1 MRVVCRPGRLD
12 GLIEAI
18 PSKSHIHRVMISAAF
33 ADRATRVAMR
43 EWAGEDVQA
52 TLRCLETLGASFARE
67 GDACRV
73 TPARNLPKD
82 PLLDCGE
89 SGSTLRFLLPV
100 VAALGCGGRF
110 VGAGRLPDRPI
121 GPLVASLRQG
131 GVTVDRDRLPLT
143 LKGKLRPGEYPLPG
157 DVSSQFISGML
168 LALPLLPGGGAVRLR
183 EPLESSGYVEM
194 TMETLEKFS
203 VPVTAGDGGFLI
215 PPGRGYR
222 SPGKVAI
229 EGDWSNMAFFL
240 AGGALGG
247 QVRCLGLSPASAQKD
262 KAVVGLLRRF
272 GSTIRW
278 EEEALETTGG
288 PLTGVTGIDAREIPD
303 IIPVLAAVAAHARG
317 KTLFEKAARLRLK
330 ESDRLQSTAS
340 MIRALGGDAR
350 EGPDH
355 LVVTGGAPLKGG
367 SVDCRGDHRI
377 AMAGTIAAL
386 GCRGETT
393 LLGAEAVNKSYP
405 TFFQDYRL
413 LGGDCDVVNDG

>member
-1 MRVVCRPGRLD
+1 MRVICRPGRLK
-12 GLIEAI
+12 GLIDAI
-18 PSKSHIHRVMISAAF
+18 PSKSHAHRAMIASAF
-33 ADRATRVAMR
+33 ADRPTRLVMR
-43 EWAGEDVQA
+43 DRAGEDVLA
-52 TLRCLETLGASFARE
+52 TRRCLEALGASFSRE
-67 GDACRV
+67 DGAFV
-73 TPARNLPKD
+73 ATPGQVPPED

-100 VAALGCGGRF
+100 AAALGRGGRF
-110 VGAGRLPDRPI
+110 AGAGRLPERPI

-131 GVTVDRDRLPLT
+131 GVTVGRDSLPLA
-143 LKGKLRPGEYPLPG
+143 LKGRLRSGEYPLPG
-157 DVSSQFISGML
+157 NVSSQFVSGML
-168 LALPLLPGGGAVRLR
+168 LALSLLPGGGSVRLLG
-183 EPLESSGYVEM
+183 PLESSGYVDM
-194 TMETLEKFS
+194 TLETLRDFS
-203 VPVTAGDGGFLI
+203 VPAAAAAGVFLI
-215 PPGRGYR
+215 PPGEGYR
-222 SPGKVAI
+222 SPGEVTI

-272 GSTIRW
+272 GSTVRW

-377 AMAGTIAAL
+377 AMAGAIAAL